1 MSEGP
6 TYYDHL
12 YLSYGDLLRPGVRLG
27 LGWNRGAP
35 PPLLRGLLTD
45 RLATTDHL
53 FDPACSGGTRS
64 DVRLAAT
71 ATPRVQAVT
80 AWVPGGARGLF
91 DQGRILVLRMARLGA
106 STSTHTYHARCCSWR
121 SRRKAPAFSSGRRP
135 RSAAVLS
142 AVVASHTLY

>member
-1 MSEGP
+1 MSEGL

-12 YLSYGDLLRPGVRLG
+12 YLYYGDLLRPGVRLG

-64 DVRLAAT
+64 DARLAAT
-71 ATPRVQAVT
+71 ATPRVRAATPRAQAAT
-80 AWVPGGARGLF
+80 PLA
-91 DQGRILVLRMARLGA
+91 
-106 STSTHTYHARCCSWR
+106 
-121 SRRKAPAFSSGRRP
+121 
-135 RSAAVLS
+135 
-142 AVVASHTLY
+142 

>member
-1 MSEGP
+1 VSEGP

-64 DVRLAAT
+64 DARLAAT
-71 ATPRVQAVT
+71 ATPRVRAATPRVRAATPRVRAATPRVRAATPRAQAAT
-80 AWVPGGARGLF
+80 PLA
-91 DQGRILVLRMARLGA
+91 
-106 STSTHTYHARCCSWR
+106 
-121 SRRKAPAFSSGRRP
+121 
-135 RSAAVLS
+135 
-142 AVVASHTLY
+142 